1 MAEQFYS
8 NASQAGADQHSLS
21 VGSIIHWLGTGV
33 SVALLAG
40 GVYWA
45 LASHR
50 AMLRKSPLYRHRSRR
65 CAKRLKIQAAKRR
78 KIRV

>member
-45 LASHR
+45 FSIASR
-50 AMLRKSPLYRHRSRR
+50 DVTQIPVVSAQITPMREAPEN
-65 CAKRLKIQAAKRR
+65 QAAKRR